1 MDLVVPVYNICNV
14 YLLCVELESGGSG
27 EGGSGGSESSW
38 FLLVPPGS
46 RYKFN
51 KPVKRV
57 LSVSTICRNTMQL
70 KIVLCCAVCEDST
83 HSTVPGLL
91 DTN

>member
-1 MDLVVPVYNICNV
+1 MDLVVPVYNMCNV
-14 YLLCVELESGGSG
+14 YLLCVEVESGGSG

-38 FLLVPPGS
+38 FLVPPGS

-57 LSVSTICRNTMQL
+57 LSVSTICRNTMRL
-70 KIVLCCAVCEDST
+70 KIVLCCVCEDST
-83 HSTVPGLL
+83 HSIVPELL

>member
-1 MDLVVPVYNICNV
+1 MQCVPPLCGLEIGGQVRVGQVVARAP
-14 YLLCVELESGGSG
+14 G
-27 EGGSGGSESSW
+27 SW

-57 LSVSTICRNTMQL
+57 LSVSTICRNTMRL
-70 KIVLCCAVCEDST
+70 KIVLCCV
-83 HSTVPGLL
+83 V
-91 DTN
+91 